1 MKNKCIATGR
11 VSQRIVAVLALMA
24 ILTAMICGMLPTMTA
39 IAETE
44 YTDVLEDLQKDSSFN
59 MGDYTYNT
67 ADYSLKVIQ
76 VAEGADGEL
85 FVYVHQP
92 SGQQGNLTA
101 TSINISTTIDE
112 ALSFTNY
119 KLELL
124 NSKGVFYKY
133 KVKDFVVSNEHK
145 RYYVITSIYRPFDG
159 RIDAGTGNDNTI
171 TEVNYDV
178 SKQFC
183 ITDEGISCVEVE
195 TITVTEKFVGY
206 VRYYGGFAFFAKG
219 ACDSHF
225 VAFSTDR
232 PIDKLYEADVYYTK
246 QTWSKAENT
255 GITTSKGF
263 SNYGEE
269 YAYLKY
275 TDKVSYTG
283 PGIGSATFNW
293 ERIESVDDFIANV
306 EAKNVYYGAV
316 IDVTYGMRLT
326 DEAKA
331 ELQKNQ
337 WVLRFAETPYLYEHY
352 ASGTWMYQE
361 RVEQTFVG
369 DVTILRLKFETDGK
383 VYNLG
388 VIDNKQTGGKDPVS
402 KTDVTVELATESPWL
417 WTILALVLLVVLVI
431 VLWPAMPYI
440 AKFLVW
446 LFSLPFKAIGSIAKA
461 HNSHEAN
468 ERRKERQQRKRER
481 RKKNRAKSEE
491 EQLDEY
497 WKSMQQR
504 KKKESVEEQQVDV
517 RQLKKQLRSGERT
530 FPLTRAED
538 AALGDDRDRLYDYV
552 ADNDIQPTKAAERKA
567 KHIVRQQKR
576 REAKLKR
583 QAKKVD
589 MDTLK
594 KTVFAF
600 GLDEE
605 DLSSA
610 ERYAINRDEELLY
623 YFAYKDQ
630 DTWHPDDYDDI
641 DW

>member
-1 MKNKCIATGR
+1 MKNKYIATGWLK
-11 VSQRIVAVLALMA
+11 QRIVAVLALLS
-24 ILTAMICGMLPTMTA
+24 ILTAMACGMLPSMTA
-39 IAETE
+39 YAETE
-44 YTDVLEDLQKDSSFN
+44 YTDVLEDLQKDSTFN
-59 MGDYTYNT
+59 MDDYNYNT

-76 VAEGADGEL
+76 LAESAKGEL

-101 TSINISTTIDE
+101 TSINISTTIDD
-112 ALSFTNY
+112 ALSFINY

-133 KVKDFVVSNEHK
+133 KVKDFVVSNAPK

-159 RIDAGTGNDNTI
+159 RIDADTGNDNTI
-171 TEVNYDV
+171 TEVNFDV

-183 ITDEGISCVEVE
+183 ITDDGISCVEVE
-195 TITVTEKFVGY
+195 TITVTDKFVGY
-206 VRYYGGFAFFAKG
+206 VRYYGGFAFFAQG

-263 SNYGEE
+263 SNYSEE

-331 ELQKNQ
+331 ELQRKQ

-352 ASGTWMYQE
+352 STGTWMYQE

-369 DVTILRLKFETDGK
+369 DVTILRLMFETDGK
-383 VYNLG
+383 IYNLG
-388 VIDNKQTGGKDPVS
+388 VIDNKQTGGKNPAS
-402 KTDVTVELATESPWL
+402 KTEVSVKLATESPWL
-417 WTILALVLLVVLVI
+417 WTILALVLLVVLLI
-431 VLWPAMPYI
+431 VLWPAVPYI
-440 AKFLVW
+440 AKFLAW
-446 LFSLPFKAIGSIAKA
+446 LFSLPFKAIGGIAKA
-461 HNSHEAN
+461 HNSPEAKARRQ
-468 ERRKERQQRKRER
+468 ERRAAKRKSQ
-481 RKKNRAKSEE
+481 KSEDAR
-491 EQLDEY
+491 LDEY
-497 WKSMQQR
+497 WKDMQRR
-504 KKKESVEEQQVDV
+504 KEQEAEEEKQIDV
-517 RQLKKQLRSGERT
+517 RQLKKQLRSGDRT
-530 FPLTRAED
+530 FPLTHAED
-538 AALGDDRDRLYDYV
+538 EALGDDRDRLYDYV

-567 KHIVRQQKR
+567 KQIARQQKK

-589 MDTLK
+589 IDTLK
-594 KTVFAF
+594 KTVFAY

-610 ERYAINRDEELLY
+610 ERYAVNRDEELLY

-630 DTWHPDDYDDI
+630 DYWHPDDYDDI